1 MSTLALLNA
10 FSYVD
15 GHDFTAD
22 TNQVSLSMEAAQLD
36 KTTFRSSG
44 WTELTG
50 GLKSSTFDQ
59 NGFWQAGTGQVDPD
73 AFTNLATRNRVH
85 TMGPVETEQTVAYM
99 WQAGHFTY
107 QLLGSLGEMAPF
119 TIQSQGTDGVGVV
132 RGQLA
137 RELGSVSATGA
148 TGSAVNLGAGGSG
161 KYLYMTFH
169 VFSAGTTISAKVES
183 DNAEA
188 FSSPADVASATVGPI
203 TTTGGTWMTRVDAS
217 AITDTWFRLNVTA
230 VTGSFSIAAAMAIQ

>member
-1 MSTLALLNA
+1 MSTIALLNA

-15 GHDFTAD
+15 GRDFTAD
-22 TNQVSLSMEAAQLD
+22 TNQISLNMEAAALD

-44 WTELTG
+44 WTEVLG
-50 GLKSSTFDQ
+50 GLKTSTFDQ

-85 TMGPVETEQTVAYM
+85 TMGPVEAEQNTAYM

-107 QLLGSLGEMAPF
+107 QLLGTLGEMAPF
-119 TIQSQGTDGVGVV
+119 TLQSQGTDGVGVV

-137 RELGSVSATGA
+137 KELGNVSATGA
-148 TGSAVNLGAGGSG
+148 TGSAVNLGAGSAGD
-161 KYLYMTFH
+161 YLYMAFH
-169 VFSAGTTISAKVES
+169 VFSAGTTISAKIES
-183 DNAEA
+183 DTAEA
-188 FSSPADVASATVGPI
+188 FSSPADVVDATVGPI

-217 AITDTWFRLNVTA
+217 AITDSWFRLNVTA
-230 VTGSFSIAAAMAIQ
+230 ITGTFSIAAAMAIQ